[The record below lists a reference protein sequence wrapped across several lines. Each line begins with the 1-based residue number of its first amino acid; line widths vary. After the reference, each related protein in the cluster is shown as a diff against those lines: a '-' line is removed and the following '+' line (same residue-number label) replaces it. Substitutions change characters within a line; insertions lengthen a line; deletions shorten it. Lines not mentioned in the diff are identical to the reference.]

1 MFQRNSNKMSRLS
14 VIVRVNVVLSRAV
27 IDSRFDVSSVL
38 RFFLSLALVRSRRKV
53 VIAFLCNAY
62 GILYD
67 CNTSAKASEVPL
79 MYSIV
84 TVVTGQELT
93 LV

>member
-53 VIAFLCNAY
+53 VIAFCATRMVY
-62 GILYD
+62 
-67 CNTSAKASEVPL
+67 CT
-79 MYSIV
+79 
-84 TVVTGQELT
+84 TVIHAQKLQRC
-93 LV
+93 L